1 MKPVRS
7 LVSLTLLCLCIA
19 LLSCARGIVGDPSS
33 PPQVSSPNTSP
44 PASGQS
50 PPPAPT
56 PPPDPTPPPA
66 PPPPPGSTVGVTV
79 SPTSATLAIGQTFQF
94 VASVSNATNTNVT
107 WLVND
112 VAGGYATMGTISA
125 SGLYSAPNAVPS
137 GAITV
142 SAISAADETKSATA
156 VVTVQRYTGILS
168 YQNNTGITGQ
178 NLSETILTPANVN
191 SKLFGKLYSYA
202 LDDQSFAQPLYVA
215 NVQFPGAGQHNAVY
229 VCTASNT
236 VYAFDADGKAKAPL
250 WQQNLTPPGASP
262 VDGTTTGYTGGPIL
276 PNVGITGTPV
286 IDGASGTLYVVA
298 VTQESSGVVHRL
310 HALDITTGKEKFSG
324 PVVIHASVRGTGSG
338 SVNGNI
344 AFNPQ
349 FELQRDALTLVNGVV
364 YMAWGSYDDYGPYH
378 GWIMGYDAS
387 TLAQVIAWNSTPNGE
402 QGGIWNAGASFASD
416 SSGNIYVV
424 TGNGTSDAF
433 SGGKNYGDTVLKLK
447 RNGNTFTVSDYFT
460 PFDQSLLM
468 ANNLDL
474 GSSGLTL
481 LLNQP
486 GPISNLAV
494 SAGKSGKI
502 YLLDLGNLGGFQAG
516 NDNQIV
522 QSIPNALGTQATDN
536 DFSTATYWQGNVY
549 YIGNNDVIKQ
559 FKLNNGLLSSS
570 PVAQGHYVYGYP
582 GANMSVSANG
592 GNNGIVWAI
601 EPGGVNVLHAYDAT
615 NVSHEL
621 YNSSQA
627 PGRDQFGVAIRFTVP
642 TVINGKVYVA
652 GGSELAIFGPL

>member
-19 LLSCARGIVGDPSS
+19 FVGCARGIIGDSAS
-33 PPQVSSPNTSP
+33 PPQVTSPNTSP
-44 PASGQS
+44 PS
-50 PPPAPT
+50 APT
-56 PPPDPTPPPA
+56 PTPDPSPPPDPTPA
-66 PPPPPGSTVGVTV
+66 PPDGTVGVTV
-79 SPTSATLAIGQTFQF
+79 SPTSATIAIGQTFQF

-107 WLVND
+107 WLVNE
-112 VAGGYATMGTISA
+112 VAGGNATMGTISA
-125 SGLYSAPNAVPS
+125 TGLYSAPDAVPS

-156 VVTVQRYTGILS
+156 AVWVQRFTGMLS
-168 YQNNTGITGQ
+168 YHNDTGNTGQ

-191 SKLFGKLYSYA
+191 SKLFGKLYSYP

-236 VYAFDADGKAKAPL
+236 VYAFDADGKTSAPL
-250 WQQNLTPPGASP
+250 WQKSLMPAGASP
-262 VDGTTTGYTGGPIL
+262 VDGTTTGYGGGPIL

-298 VTQESSGVVHRL
+298 VTQESSGVVNRL
-310 HALDITTGKEKFSG
+310 HALDITTGKEKFNG
-324 PVVIHASVRGTGSG
+324 PVVIQASVPGTGSG
-338 SVNGNI
+338 SANGQI

-349 FELQRDALTLVNGVV
+349 YELQRSALSLVNGVV
-364 YMAWGSYDDYGPYH
+364 YIAWGSYDDYGPYH
-378 GWIMGYDAS
+378 GWIIGYDAA
-387 TLAQVIAWNSTPNGE
+387 TLARVIAWNSTPNGE
-402 QGGIWNAGASFASD
+402 QGGIWSAGAPFSTD
-416 SSGNIYVV
+416 SSGDIYVV

-433 SGGKNYGDTVLKLK
+433 AGGENYGDTVLKLK

-460 PFDQSLLM
+460 PFDQSFLM
-468 ANNLDL
+468 AQNLDL

-481 LLNQP
+481 LLNQS
-486 GPISNLAV
+486 GPISNLVV

-502 YLLDLGNLGGFQAG
+502 YLLDLGNLGGFRAG
-516 NDNQIV
+516 NDTQIV
-522 QSIPNALGTQATDN
+522 QSIPDALGTQTTDN
-536 DFSTATYWQGNVY
+536 DFSTAAYWQGNVY
-549 YIGNNDVIKQ
+549 YIGNKDVMKQ
-559 FKLNNGLLSSS
+559 FKLTNGLLSSS
-570 PVAQGHYVYGYP
+570 PVAQGNYVYGYP

-592 GNNGIVWAI
+592 AKNGILWAI

-652 GGSELAIFGPL
+652 GGTELAIFGPL

>member
-19 LLSCARGIVGDPSS
+19 AVSCARGIVGDPAS
-33 PPQVSSPNTSP
+33 PPQVASPS
-44 PASGQS
+44 AS
-50 PPPAPT
+50 PPPSNPSPAPT
-56 PPPDPTPPPA
+56 PAPNPPPPDPPPPPPPPDPTV
-66 PPPPPGSTVGVTV
+66 SVSV
-79 SPTSATLAIGQTFQF
+79 SPTSATLAMGQTAQF

-107 WLVND
+107 WMVNN
-112 VAGGYATMGTISA
+112 VAGGNATLGTISA
-125 SGLYSAPNAVPS
+125 SGLYRAPNAIPS
-137 GAITV
+137 GTITV
-142 SAISAADETKSATA
+142 SVVSAADETKSATA
-156 VVTVQRYTGILS
+156 VVTVQRFIGMLS
-168 YQNNTGITGQ
+168 YHNNTSITGQ

-191 SKLFGKLYSYA
+191 SSHFGKLYSYS

-215 NVQFPGAGQHNAVY
+215 NVQFPGAGQHNAIY

-236 VYAFDADGKAKAPL
+236 VYAFDADGKTSSPL
-250 WQQNLTPPGASP
+250 WQKSLMPAGATP
-262 VDGTTTGYTGGPIL
+262 VDGTTTGYSGGPIL
-276 PNVGITGTPV
+276 PNVGITGTPI
-286 IDGASGTLYVVA
+286 IDGGSGTLYVVA
-298 VTQESSGVVHRL
+298 VTQESGGVVHRL
-310 HALDITTGKEKFSG
+310 HALDITTGNEKFGG
-324 PVVIHASVRGTGSG
+324 PVAIKASVPGSGSG
-338 SVNGNI
+338 SVNGQI

-349 FELQRDALTLVNGVV
+349 FELQRDALSLVNGVV

-387 TLAQVIAWNSTPNGE
+387 TLAQKIAWNSTPNGE

-416 SSGNIYVV
+416 SSGNIYAV

-433 SGGKNYGDTVLKLK
+433 SGGKNYGDSVLKLK
-447 RNGNTFTVSDYFT
+447 PSGNTFTVADYFT
-460 PFDQSLLM
+460 PFDESFLM

-486 GPISNLAV
+486 GPTSNVVV

-502 YLLDLGNLGGFQAG
+502 YLLNMDDLGGFQAG

-522 QSIPNALGTQATDN
+522 QSIPDALGTQADDN

-549 YIGNNDVIKQ
+549 YVGNKDVIKQ
-559 FKLNNGLLSSS
+559 FKLTNGLLSSS
-570 PVAQGHYVYGYP
+570 PVAQGSYVYGYP
-582 GANMSVSANG
+582 GANMSISANG
-592 GNNGIVWAI
+592 SSNGILWAI

-652 GGSELAIFGPL
+652 GGTELAIFGPL

>member
-19 LLSCARGIVGDPSS
+19 LVSCARGIVGDTSS

-44 PASGQS
+44 PASDPS

-56 PPPDPTPPPA
+56 TPPDPTPPPA
-66 PPPPPGSTVGVTV
+66 PPGSTVGVTV

-107 WLVND
+107 WLVNE
-112 VAGGYATMGTISA
+112 VAGGNATMGTISA

-178 NLSETILTPANVN
+178 NLSETILTPVNVN

-236 VYAFDADGKAKAPL
+236 VYAFDADGKASAPL

-324 PVVIHASVRGTGSG
+324 PIVIHASVRGTGSG

-344 AFNPQ
+344 AFNPK

-447 RNGNTFTVSDYFT
+447 PNGNTFTVSDYFT

-559 FKLNNGLLSSS
+559 FKLSNGLLSSL
-570 PVAQGHYVYGYP
+570 PVAQGNYVYGYP

-592 GNNGIVWAI
+592 ANNGIVWAI

-621 YNSSQA
+621 YNTSQA

-642 TVINGKVYVA
+642 TVIHGKVYVA

>member
-19 LLSCARGIVGDPSS
+19 LVSCARGIVGDTSS

-44 PASGQS
+44 PASDPS

-56 PPPDPTPPPA
+56 TPPDPTPPPA
-66 PPPPPGSTVGVTV
+66 PPGSTVGVTV

-107 WLVND
+107 WLVNE
-112 VAGGYATMGTISA
+112 VAGGNATMGTISA

-178 NLSETILTPANVN
+178 NLSETILTPVIVN

-236 VYAFDADGKAKAPL
+236 VYAFDADGKASAPL

-324 PVVIHASVRGTGSG
+324 PIVIHASVRGTGSG

-344 AFNPQ
+344 AFNPK

-447 RNGNTFTVSDYFT
+447 PNGNTFTVSDYFT

-559 FKLNNGLLSSS
+559 FKLSNGLLSSL
-570 PVAQGHYVYGYP
+570 PVAQGNYVYGYP

-592 GNNGIVWAI
+592 ANNGIVWAI

-621 YNSSQA
+621 YNTSQA

-642 TVINGKVYVA
+642 TVIHGKVYVA

>member
-1 MKPVRS
+1 M
-7 LVSLTLLCLCIA
+7 
-19 LLSCARGIVGDPSS
+19 
-33 PPQVSSPNTSP
+33 
-44 PASGQS
+44 
-50 PPPAPT
+50 
-56 PPPDPTPPPA
+56 
-66 PPPPPGSTVGVTV
+66 GVTV

-107 WLVND
+107 WLVNE
-112 VAGGYATMGTISA
+112 VAGGNATMGTISA

-178 NLSETILTPANVN
+178 NLSETILTPVIVN

-236 VYAFDADGKAKAPL
+236 VYAFDADGKASAPL

-324 PVVIHASVRGTGSG
+324 PIVIHASVRGTGSG

-344 AFNPQ
+344 AFNPK

-447 RNGNTFTVSDYFT
+447 PNGNTFTVSDYFT

-559 FKLNNGLLSSS
+559 FKLSNGLLSSL
-570 PVAQGHYVYGYP
+570 PVAQGNYVYGYP

-592 GNNGIVWAI
+592 ANNGIVWAI

-621 YNSSQA
+621 YNTSQA

-642 TVINGKVYVA
+642 TVIHGKVYVA